1 MITSDG
7 HLEVSEL
14 TVFTVDEVGTAV
26 EFQVDDIEEGK
37 SMTFYLIPSE
47 IEKLITFLQ
56 KQIAP

>member
-1 MITSDG
+1 VITSDG

-47 IEKLITFLQ
+47 IAKLITFLQ